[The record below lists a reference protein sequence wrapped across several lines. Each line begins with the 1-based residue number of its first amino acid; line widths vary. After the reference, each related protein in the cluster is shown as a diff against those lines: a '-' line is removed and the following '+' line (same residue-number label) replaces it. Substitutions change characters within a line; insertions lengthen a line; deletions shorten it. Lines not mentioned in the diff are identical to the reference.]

1 MTLFFDVLLWW
12 FGFVIMMLM
21 GVVVRLVVVLFCGFV
36 YFCMFS
42 KSIYR
47 LIY

>member
-36 YFCMFS
+36 CTFVCSQNRF
-42 KSIYR
+42 IG
-47 LIY
+47 